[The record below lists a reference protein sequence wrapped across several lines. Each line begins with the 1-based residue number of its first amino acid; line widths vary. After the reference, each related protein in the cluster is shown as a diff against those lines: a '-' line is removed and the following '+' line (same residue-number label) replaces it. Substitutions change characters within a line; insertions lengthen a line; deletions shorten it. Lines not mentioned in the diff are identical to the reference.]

1 MSTLTQQIYQHA
13 NELGF
18 ELVGI
23 TPAAQSETIARYR
36 QWIENGYAGKM
47 GYLERHLPLKTD
59 VRQLLAEAK
68 SVISLAINYYTL
80 DPPKALA
87 VDPARGQIS
96 RYAWGDDYHDVIRQR
111 LSELI
116 DFIKQ
121 TAETELRTRVCVD
134 TAPIIEREYAQKA
147 GLGWI
152 GKNTNLIH
160 WRSGSWYF
168 LAEVLINIALE
179 SETPAVR
186 GSCGTCTLC
195 IEACP
200 TDAIVEPNVLD
211 SRLCISYLTIELKD
225 GIPKALRPKIG
236 NLIFGCDICQ
246 EVCPW
251 NSKAVPT
258 DEPAFQPR
266 AENFVP
272 KLLSLI
278 GMTQQ
283 EFSRRFKRSP
293 IKRTKRRGFLRNVLV
308 AIGNWGDRRAVPALK
323 DALTDD
329 EPLVRSHAAW
339 ALGRI
344 GGDTAKQI
352 LQTRLTVET
361 EQEVITEIQDAL
373 LETEQSSRRYKNNA

>member
-1 MSTLTQQIYQHA
+1 MSTLTQQIQA
-13 NELGF
+13 RAQDLGF

-23 TPAAQSETIARYR
+23 IPAAQSETIARYQ

-47 GYLERHLPLKTD
+47 QYLERHLPLKTD
-59 VRQLLAEAK
+59 VRQLLSEAK
-68 SVISLAINYYTL
+68 SVISLAMNYYTL

-87 VDPARGQIS
+87 EDAARGQIS
-96 RYAWGDDYHDVIRQR
+96 RYAWGDDYHDIIRQR
-111 LSELI
+111 LSELV

-121 TAETELRTRVCVD
+121 TAETELQTRVCVD

-168 LAEVLINIALE
+168 LAEVLVSIALE
-179 SETPAVR
+179 SETPILR
-186 GSCGTCTLC
+186 GSCGTCTRC

-200 TDAIVEPNVLD
+200 TDAFVEPNLLD
-211 SRLCISYLTIELKD
+211 SRRCISYLTIELKER
-225 GIPKALRPKIG
+225 IPKALRSKMG
-236 NLIFGCDICQ
+236 NLIYGCDICQ

-258 DEPAFQPR
+258 DDPAFRPR
-266 AENFVP
+266 DGNLTP
-272 KLLSLI
+272 TLLSLV

-283 EFSRRFKRSP
+283 EFSRRFKGSP
-293 IKRTKRRGFLRNVLV
+293 IKRAKRRGFLRNVLV
-308 AIGNWGDRRAVPALK
+308 AIGNWGAQRAVPALK
-323 DALTDD
+323 KALTDD

-339 ALGRI
+339 ALGQI
-344 GGDTAKQI
+344 GGTAAEQI
-352 LQTRLTVET
+352 LQTQLTVET
-361 EQEVITEIQDAL
+361 EHEVITEIQDAL
-373 LETEQSSRRYKNNA
+373 EMVNG